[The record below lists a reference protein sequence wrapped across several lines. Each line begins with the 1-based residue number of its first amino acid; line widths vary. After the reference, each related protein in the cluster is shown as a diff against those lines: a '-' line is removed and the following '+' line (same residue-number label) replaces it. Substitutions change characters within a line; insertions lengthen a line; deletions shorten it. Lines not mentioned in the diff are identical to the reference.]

1 MSSGIESTKG
11 ILCIVTNMSILL
23 DGRFSV
29 YYVYFIV
36 YFLKIVDMFNQNYLS
51 CALLDTMFYIVISSQ
66 KESPCDRE
74 IQGKVTRSLERLG
87 LRISLVHPTSSIL
100 FSKFTIPFSKYMDIK
115 YNGNFCAHITDRT
128 IKEFPCFYIK

>member
-11 ILCIVTNMSILL
+11 ILCIVSNMSILL

-36 YFLKIVDMFNQNYLS
+36 YFLKIVDMFNQNHLS

-66 KESPCDRE
+66 KESPSDRE
-74 IQGKVTRSLERLG
+74 IQGRVTRSLE
-87 LRISLVHPTSSIL
+87 
-100 FSKFTIPFSKYMDIK
+100 
-115 YNGNFCAHITDRT
+115 
-128 IKEFPCFYIK
+128 